1 MKRFNSIIA
10 IIGLAIVAIAVAFV
24 SCKKEKQEEKTNDAL
39 SVSQLSEMDKA
50 MIAFGERLKSPES
63 ANEYML

>member
-24 SCKKEKQEEKTNDAL
+24 SCKKETKKDWFEFN
-39 SVSQLSEMDKA
+39 
-50 MIAFGERLKSPES
+50 
-63 ANEYML
+63 